1 MLCGTESLL
10 CKKEGTVEMKD
21 NNDDDEGG
29 DGGHCSRID
38 EISVSSIK
46 QRLGLPR
53 PH

>member
-1 MLCGTESLL
+1 MKASD
-10 CKKEGTVEMKD
+10 KDSIVEMKD
-21 NNDDDEGG
+21 SVDEGD
-29 DGGHCSRID
+29 DGSLCSQID